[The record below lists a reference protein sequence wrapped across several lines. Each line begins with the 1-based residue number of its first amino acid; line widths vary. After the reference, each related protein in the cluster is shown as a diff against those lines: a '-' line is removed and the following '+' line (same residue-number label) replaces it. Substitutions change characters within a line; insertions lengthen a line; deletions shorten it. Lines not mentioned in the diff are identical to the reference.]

1 MFNFFGKKQRY
12 WITPACQIWT
22 LYKEMAE
29 APHCLVA
36 GATGSGK
43 TTVMEGM
50 IYTTLAQRSP
60 AKAQFVL
67 IDTKRVA
74 LCHLRNLP
82 HVIEY
87 ADTISTAEAALTRAA
102 QRMEARFAEMQRQGA
117 REYAGSDIYI
127 VIDEAGD
134 ILTSPRKKAFSQL
147 IQHITMLGRAA
158 KVHLWMGS
166 QVVTRDVI
174 STAIKA
180 NIDGRVCLRTACA
193 QDSRNIC
200 GQSGAENFPSPKRE
214 GKAYAYWRDGADITL
229 YNLPRYTEEQAAYII
244 DWWMDASKST
254 AT

>member
-1 MFNFFGKKQRY
+1 
-12 WITPACQIWT
+12 
-22 LYKEMAE
+22 
-29 APHCLVA
+29 
-36 GATGSGK
+36 
-43 TTVMEGM
+43 
-50 IYTTLAQRSP
+50 
-60 AKAQFVL
+60 
-67 IDTKRVA
+67 
-74 LCHLRNLP
+74 
-82 HVIEY
+82 
-87 ADTISTAEAALTRAA
+87 
-102 QRMEARFAEMQRQGA
+102 MQRQGV
-117 REYAGSDIYI
+117 REYAGADLYI

-214 GKAYAYWRDGADITL
+214 GKAYAYWRNGADIAL

-254 AT
+254 AA